1 MLCCRQRPSNIDAS
15 EGALEELVRIVAQIR
30 DAWPEV
36 RILVRGDS
44 GFCREAIMAWCEANA
59 VDYVFGVARDAR
71 LVRKIARQMR
81 RSRRRCVTT
90 GRFRDFRHQTLTSWS
105 RSRRVVSKAEVLP
118 GLRGAN
124 PRFVVTSLSVREIGA
139 RALYENLYCARGDME
154 NRIKEQQLDLFA
166 DRTLTATMW
175 ANQLR
180 LYFSAVAGIL
190 LQTVRS
196 VGLAGTALSRAQYGT
211 IRARL
216 LKVAC
221 QLRLSVRRV
230 RLALSSVHPRQ
241 YLFGHVALALRR
253 AAAADPAP
261 HRSHRALAG
270 PASAELC
277 LKPLPTADDSVL
289 FSRLAVR
296 GSLKCCRRG
305 TYPRNPRRK
314 PKNAARF
321 NARRCNRRLGELSGL
336 ELSLV

>member
-44 GFCREAIMAWCEANA
+44 GFCREAIMAWCEATA

-90 GRFRDFRHQTLTSWS
+90 GRF
-105 RSRRVVSKAEVLP
+105 
-118 GLRGAN
+118 
-124 PRFVVTSLSVREIGA
+124 
-139 RALYENLYCARGDME
+139 
-154 NRIKEQQLDLFA
+154 
-166 DRTLTATMW
+166 
-175 ANQLR
+175 
-180 LYFSAVAGIL
+180 
-190 LQTVRS
+190 
-196 VGLAGTALSRAQYGT
+196 
-211 IRARL
+211 
-216 LKVAC
+216 
-221 QLRLSVRRV
+221 